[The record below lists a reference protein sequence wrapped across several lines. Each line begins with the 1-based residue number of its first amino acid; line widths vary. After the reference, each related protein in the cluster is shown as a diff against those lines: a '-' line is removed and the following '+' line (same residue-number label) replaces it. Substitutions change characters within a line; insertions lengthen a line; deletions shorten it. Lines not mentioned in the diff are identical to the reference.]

1 MRMRNAMATQK
12 YQRDSRHLLTQAW
25 SELALADV
33 RQASEKGWGA
43 AAQIVKAVAEG
54 RGWDHGGHRQLH
66 TAVQRLQQETGDPEM
81 TRLFQIANSLHYNFY
96 EDVQGASAVAQALND
111 VDRFLTKLEPLIG
124 P

>member
-1 MRMRNAMATQK
+1 MATQK
-12 YQRDSRHLLTQAW
+12 YQRDSQPLLTQVR
-25 SELALADV
+25 SESAMGDV

-43 AAQIVKAVAEG
+43 SAQIVKAVAEG

-66 TAVQRLQQETGDPEM
+66 TAVQRLQQETGNPEM
-81 TRLFQIANSLHYNFY
+81 IRLFQIANSLHYNFY
-96 EDVQGASAVAQALND
+96 EDVQEASAVAQALND

>member
-1 MRMRNAMATQK
+1 MTTQK
-12 YQRDSRHLLTQAW
+12 YQRDSRHLLTQVR
-25 SELALADV
+25 SELAMSDV

-43 AAQIVKAVAEG
+43 SAQIVKAVAEG

-66 TAVQRLQQETGDPEM
+66 TAVQRLQQETGNPEM

-96 EDVQGASAVAQALND
+96 EDVQKASAVAQALND